1 MPTFRY
7 DKLTATSYRV
17 LDAHTGEAYGVVVF
31 NASFIPNTWQYR
43 SEGRNVGRFATRDDA
58 ARALY
63 AARHAHGFEAGA
75 L

>member
-17 LDAHTGEAYGVVVF
+17 IDAHTGEAYGTV
-31 NASFIPNTWQYR
+31 AAHLGTWRYYQPAWGINR
-43 SEGRNVGRFATRDDA
+43 EGHAPTRDDA